1 MEIIEKLNEIKKL
14 RELTTGVTEAEAGV
28 TSNQVEIFDE
38 NIFSVRWESA
48 GGKYD
53 LADYRPFWRAFAKFL
68 DNHRCW
74 ILASVLDIMTAE
86 LKADLD
92 TLKADEERLRG
103 CIAEIEAVLEDGKD
117 DNPMV

>member
-14 RELTTGVTEAEAGV
+14 RELTTGSTEAGV

-38 NIFSVRWESA
+38 NIFSVRWDSA

-53 LADYRPFWRAFAKFL
+53 LADYRPFWSAFAKFL
-68 DNHRCW
+68 DSHRW
-74 ILASVLDIMTAE
+74 WVLSSVLDIMTAE

-103 CIAEIEAVLEDGKD
+103 CIAEIEAALAEYKEIE
-117 DNPMV
+117 PTTH